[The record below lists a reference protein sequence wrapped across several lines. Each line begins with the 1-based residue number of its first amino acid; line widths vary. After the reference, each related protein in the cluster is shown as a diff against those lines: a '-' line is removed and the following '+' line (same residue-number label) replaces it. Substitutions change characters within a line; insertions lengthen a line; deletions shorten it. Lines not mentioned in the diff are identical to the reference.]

1 MAKMTKKMYF
11 EALENEVIEKG
22 FFYDGKDITED
33 MLAFLSHEIDLLVKK
48 SSKSTMTATQKANIE
63 LKDTIREVLRDMGK
77 AVTISELMADARLAG
92 LSNQKISANI
102 NRMADVVRTKEKKTA
117 YFSLAN

>member
-1 MAKMTKKMYF
+1 MANMTKKMYF